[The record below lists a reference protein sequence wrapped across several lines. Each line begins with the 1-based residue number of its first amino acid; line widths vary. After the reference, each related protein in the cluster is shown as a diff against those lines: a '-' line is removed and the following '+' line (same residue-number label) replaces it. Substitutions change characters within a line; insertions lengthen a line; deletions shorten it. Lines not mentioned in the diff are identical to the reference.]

1 MMSCPYNANH
11 RFAKEKLHNHLL
23 KCKERKKSKR
33 KLYHCYGNNMVVF
46 FKEEKII
53 HEQTCAYCNRSL
65 LQTQGM
71 NESSLLNISE
81 PEQSSLISE
90 ISIISSTPLQPNTT
104 TMNNNNNNKHK
115 ATPTT
120 NTNVESSLLNNN
132 NNNNTM
138 SVVDLI
144 DQSQDDGILS
154 SSNNY
159 HNLMKENNT
168 QSFINQE
175 QSKLY

>member
-23 KCKERKKSKR
+23 RCKERQKSKR

-65 LQTQGM
+65 LQKQEM
-71 NESSLLNISE
+71 NESTLLNVSE

-90 ISIISSTPLQPNTT
+90 ISIISSTPLQPNITT
-104 TMNNNNNNKHK
+104 TMNNNKHK
-115 ATPTT
+115 ATTTT
-120 NTNVESSLLNNN
+120 NTNVESSSLNNN
-132 NNNNTM
+132 NNNNSM
-138 SVVDLI
+138 SVVDLT

-159 HNLMKENNT
+159 HNLMNENNN